1 MCKAD
6 LRPKEGDLVPKA
18 ARYNVGNKQAVI
30 VGIRAVD
37 TRGVAALFE
46 RKDVGPY
53 S

>member
-1 MCKAD
+1 M
-6 LRPKEGDLVPKA
+6 VPKA